1 MNVHQIKPEHH
12 PFLSRPHYTI
22 IALSFPILLSL
33 IAEPVTGLIDTGFV
47 AQLGKTSLSALGVST
62 GVLSSVFWIF
72 GFLGIGTQT
81 EVSQTYGK
89 GQINAAIKSV
99 SLAMT
104 LGVVVSLILIV
115 LLTPGASAISSLLG
129 AEGAVLEQA
138 THYIQVRLIGAPA
151 VIITIVGFGALRGI
165 QDMKTPLW
173 IALIINITNVV
184 LDYPFIFGWEFI
196 PTMGVGGAALA
207 SVISQWIGAGLMIW
221 NIHQNLGFTRNF
233 NLRDGINLI
242 KIGRD
247 LFIRTGL
254 LTLFLLIGTR
264 VATQIGEEAGAA
276 HQIIRQIWFFTALT
290 LEAFATTAQSLIGYF
305 YGAQHLDYAKQV
317 AKTTIIWSIGTGI
330 VLMVGMFVTTQFVT
344 DTFVP
349 NDTVAVFLGA
359 WVIASLSQP
368 LNAIAFITD
377 GIHWGTSDYSFLR
390 NAMTCA
396 SVIGIIGLLSIPI
409 NHSEAFTYVWIVSVV
424 WIGIR
429 AFWGFVRIYPG
440 IGNSPLRQSRKSKII
455 TKFGFFVFICF

>member
-1 MNVHQIKPEHH
+1 MNSHQIKPDNH
-12 PFLSRPHYTI
+12 PFLSQPHHTI
-22 IALSFPILLSL
+22 IFLSFPILLSL

-47 AQLGKTSLSALGVST
+47 AQLGKVSLAALGVST

-89 GQINAAIKSV
+89 GQIKAAIKSV

-104 LGVVVSLILIV
+104 IGVIVSIVLIV
-115 LLTPGASAISSLLG
+115 LLLPSASVVSGLLG
-129 AEGAVLEQA
+129 AKGAVLEQA

-173 IALIINITNVV
+173 IALIINITNIV
-184 LDYPFIFGWEFI
+184 LDYPFIFGWQFI
-196 PTMGVGGAALA
+196 PAMGVGGAALA
-207 SVISQWIGAGLMIW
+207 SVISQWIGAGWMVWLI
-221 NIHQNLGFTRNF
+221 NQKLGFTRDF
-233 NLRDGINLI
+233 NLSDGINLI

-254 LTLFLLIGTR
+254 LTLFMLIGTR

-276 HQIIRQIWFFTALT
+276 HQIIRQIWFFTALV

-305 YGAQHLDYAKQV
+305 YGAERLDYAKRV
-317 AKTTIIWSIGTGI
+317 ATITTLWSLGTGVI
-330 VLMVGMFVTTQFVT
+330 LMLGMFATTQFVT
-344 DTFVP
+344 NTFVP
-349 NDTVAVFLGA
+349 DDTVAVFLSA
-359 WVIASLSQP
+359 WIVASLSQP

-390 NAMTCA
+390 NAMICA
-396 SVIGIIGLLSIPI
+396 TVVGLIGLLLIPI
-409 NHSEAFTYVWIVSVV
+409 DHAEAFTYVWMVSVL

-429 AFWGFVRIYPG
+429 AFWGFLRVYPG
-440 IGNSPLRQSRKSKII
+440 IGNSPFRQSFHRKIKNS
-455 TKFGFFVFICF
+455 

>member
-1 MNVHQIKPEHH
+1 MNTHKIKPENH
-12 PFLSRPHYTI
+12 PFLSNPHHTI
-22 IALSFPILLSL
+22 IFLSFPILLSL

-47 AQLGKTSLSALGVST
+47 AQLGTVSLAALGVST

-89 GQINAAIKSV
+89 GQINEAIKSV
-99 SLAMT
+99 SLAMA
-104 LGVVVSLILIV
+104 LGVIVSLLLIV
-115 LLTPGASAISSLLG
+115 VLIPGASAISSLLG

-138 THYIQVRLIGAPA
+138 IHYIQVRLMGAPA

-173 IALIINITNVV
+173 IALLINITNIV
-184 LDYPFIFGWEFI
+184 LDYPFIFGWQFI
-196 PTMGVGGAALA
+196 PAMGVGGAALA
-207 SVISQWIGAGLMIW
+207 SVISQWLGAGWMLWKI
-221 NIHQNLGFTRNF
+221 NQKLGFTSDF

-254 LTLFLLIGTR
+254 LTLFMLIGTR

-276 HQIIRQIWFFTALT
+276 HQVIRQVWFFTALV

-305 YGAQHLDYAKQV
+305 YGAQRLDFAKRV
-317 AKTTIIWSIGTGI
+317 ATITTLWSLGTGV
-330 VLMVGMFVTTQFVT
+330 VLMVGMLVTTQLVT
-344 DTFVP
+344 DILVP
-349 NDTVAVFLGA
+349 DDTVAVFFTA
-359 WVIASLSQP
+359 WLVASLSQP

-390 NAMTCA
+390 NAMICA
-396 SVIGIIGLLSIPI
+396 TVIGLVGLQLIPI
-409 NHSEAFTYVWIVSVV
+409 DHTEAFTYVWIVSVL
-424 WIGIR
+424 WIGVR
-429 AFWGFVRIYPG
+429 AFWGFLRVYPG
-440 IGNSPLRQSRKSKII
+440 IGKSPFRQSALIKI
-455 TKFGFFVFICF
+455 KNS

>member
-1 MNVHQIKPEHH
+1 MNTHQIKPEQH
-12 PFLSRPHYTI
+12 PFLNRPHHTI
-22 IALSFPILLSL
+22 IVLSFPILLSL

-47 AQLGKTSLSALGVST
+47 AQLGKTLLSALGVST

-89 GQINAAIKSV
+89 GQISASVKSV

-104 LGVVVSLILIV
+104 LGVAVSLFLILV
-115 LLTPGASAISSLLG
+115 LLPGAATISGLLG
-129 AEGAVLEQA
+129 ADGAVLEQA
-138 THYIQVRLIGAPA
+138 THYIQIRLIGAPA

-184 LDYPFIFGWEFI
+184 LDYPFIFGWQFI
-196 PTMGVGGAALA
+196 PAMGVGGAALA
-207 SVISQWIGAGLMIW
+207 SAISQWVGAGWMIW
-221 NIHQNLGFTRNF
+221 KINQKLGFTRNF

-254 LTLFLLIGTR
+254 LTLFMLIATR

-276 HQIIRQIWFFTALT
+276 HQIIRQVWFFTALT

-305 YGAQHLDYAKQV
+305 YGAQHLDYAKKV
-317 AKTTIIWSIGTGI
+317 ATTTIIWSLGTGI
-330 VLMVGMFVTTQFVT
+330 VLMIGMFASTHFVTT
-344 DTFVP
+344 TFVP
-349 NDTVAVFLGA
+349 DDTIAVFLGA
-359 WVIASLSQP
+359 WIVASLSQP

-390 NAMTCA
+390 NAMICA
-396 SVIGIIGLLSIPI
+396 SVIGIIGLQLIPI
-409 NHSEAFTYVWIVSVV
+409 QHVDAFMYVWIVSVV

-429 AFWGFVRIYPG
+429 AFWGFLRVFPG
-440 IGNSPLRQSRKSKII
+440 IGNSPLRDSRKSKI
-455 TKFGFFVFICF
+455 KNS